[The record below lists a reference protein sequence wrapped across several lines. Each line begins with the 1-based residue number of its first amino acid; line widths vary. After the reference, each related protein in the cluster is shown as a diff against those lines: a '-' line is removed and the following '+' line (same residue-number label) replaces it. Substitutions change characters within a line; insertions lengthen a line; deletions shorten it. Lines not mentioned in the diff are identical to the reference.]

1 MIIRKATYADAIAM
15 SQIRNEAARTGIAL
29 WTSHQILPSDASA
42 WLKPAL
48 ERGTAVVAV
57 DEHDQVLGYATAEQ
71 WRAYEAYEHS
81 IENSIYIRAS
91 ARGQGLGKQLLAAL
105 LAASKAAGDKLMM
118 AFIESGNIAS
128 VELHSQ
134 AGFKLEC
141 VIPRAGTKFGQ
152 DLDLTIMSYH
162 L

>member
-1 MIIRKATYADAIAM
+1 MIIRKAAYADAIAM
-15 SQIRNEAARTGIAL
+15 SQIRNEAARTGVAL
-29 WTSHQILPSDASA
+29 WTSHQILPGDAPA

-81 IENSIYIRAS
+81 VENSIYIRAS

-105 LAASKAAGDKLMM
+105 LAASKAVGDKLMM
-118 AFIESGNIAS
+118 AFLSLETLLPLSCI
-128 VELHSQ
+128 H
-134 AGFKLEC
+134 KL
-141 VIPRAGTKFGQ
+141 VLSSNALSRALVPNLVKIWT
-152 DLDLTIMSYH
+152 
-162 L
+162 

>member
-29 WTSHQILPSDASA
+29 WTSHQILPGDASA

-57 DEHDQVLGYATAEQ
+57 DVLGYATAEQ

-81 IENSIYIRAS
+81 VENSIYIRAS

-118 AFIESGNIAS
+118 AFLSLETLLPLNCI
-128 VELHSQ
+128 H
-134 AGFKLEC
+134 KL
-141 VIPRAGTKFGQ
+141 VLSSNALFHVLAPNLAKIWT
-152 DLDLTIMSYH
+152 
-162 L
+162 

>member
-29 WTSHQILPSDASA
+29 WTSHQILPSEASA

-48 ERGTAVVAV
+48 ERGTAV
-57 DEHDQVLGYATAEQ
+57 
-71 WRAYEAYEHS
+71 
-81 IENSIYIRAS
+81 

>member
-1 MIIRKATYADAIAM
+1 
-15 SQIRNEAARTGIAL
+15 
-29 WTSHQILPSDASA
+29 
-42 WLKPAL
+42 
-48 ERGTAVVAV
+48 
-57 DEHDQVLGYATAEQ
+57 
-71 WRAYEAYEHS
+71 
-81 IENSIYIRAS
+81 
-91 ARGQGLGKQLLAAL
+91 
-105 LAASKAAGDKLMM
+105 MM

-152 DLDLTIMSYH
+152 DLDLTIMSCH

>member
-29 WTSHQILPSDASA
+29 WTSHQILPGDASA

-81 IENSIYIRAS
+81 VENSIYIRTS

-105 LAASKAAGDKLMM
+105 LAASKAVGDKLMM

-128 VELHSQ
+128 VDLHSQ

-152 DLDLTIMSYH
+152 DLDLTIMSCH

>member
-29 WTSHQILPSDASA
+29 WTSHQILPSEASA

-57 DEHDQVLGYATAEQ
+57 
-71 WRAYEAYEHS
+71 YEHS
-81 IENSIYIRAS
+81 VENSIYIRAS

-141 VIPRAGTKFGQ
+141 VIPRAGTKFDQ

>member
-1 MIIRKATYADAIAM
+1 MKLRALALPFGLATKFCPV
-15 SQIRNEAARTGIAL
+15 T
-29 WTSHQILPSDASA
+29 
-42 WLKPAL
+42 
-48 ERGTAVVAV
+48 
-57 DEHDQVLGYATAEQ
+57 
-71 WRAYEAYEHS
+71 
-81 IENSIYIRAS
+81 
-91 ARGQGLGKQLLAAL
+91 L